1 MPASKRRIADAR
13 AAAAARA
20 QNAEPE
26 PEPVVVEP
34 EPEKPEK
41 PAKPVRAP
49 RQRYVETD
57 PKYIPWPRAALMA
70 LLTAVFLLQAIIGLG
85 QHFIFHRNRLIWI
98 DLFFPNAIL
107 LLVGTVVVAP
117 VLKRLLKLPRHLR
130 WLESLSLGAMY
141 ALIVTL
147 LTLTL
152 IHSPSYPANIKNPS
166 ADDLMNALD
175 NSDVPGLIIA
185 GTFGIVFAAQ
195 VFPGLSRLINAPG
208 RKAKERLEQ
217 RTGGARASSAR
228 KASET
233 SAKKPARAP
242 RTSAS
247 KGAPRI
253 RRS

>member
-13 AAAAARA
+13 KAAMARTP
-20 QNAEPE
+20 QVAEPE
-26 PEPVVVEP
+26 VVAAPEPVVEAA
-34 EPEKPEK
+34 PEKPK
-41 PAKPVRAP
+41 RAP
-49 RQRYVETD
+49 RERYVETD
-57 PKYIPWPRAALMA
+57 PKYIPWPRSALMA
-70 LLTAVFLLQAIIGLG
+70 LLTAVFLIQALIGLG
-85 QHFIFHRNRLIWI
+85 QHFIFHRDRLIWI

-130 WLESLSLGAMY
+130 WLESLSLGAIY

-152 IHSPSYPANIKNPS
+152 IHTPVYPANIKTPT

-175 NSDVPGLIIA
+175 NTDVPGLVIA

-195 VFPGLSRLINAPG
+195 IFPGLSRLINAPG
-208 RKAKERLEQ
+208 RRAKQRLEE
-217 RTGGARASSAR
+217 RTGR
-228 KASET
+228 T
-233 SAKKPARAP
+233 SPRRTAGTTTDAAKKTARPP

-247 KGAPRI
+247 KNAPRI